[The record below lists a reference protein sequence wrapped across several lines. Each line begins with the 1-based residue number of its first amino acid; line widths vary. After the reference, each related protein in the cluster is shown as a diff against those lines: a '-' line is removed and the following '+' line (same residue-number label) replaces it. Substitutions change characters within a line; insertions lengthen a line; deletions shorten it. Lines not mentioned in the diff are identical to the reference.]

1 MSIGDTKSFSI
12 EYDGLKLQV
21 DAFDN
26 ADGTVTFTIAA
37 EEGYADINALYWSN
51 GVDDGS
57 SFSLGK
63 SLNMNGSGEEWD
75 AAEKL
80 SSTGLGGGDEGTFV
94 TAGGEPLVRTFE
106 LSWDDLDTLGV
117 RATSTSTAE
126 GSIKGVDDEACVVY
140 ASILVNG
147 SFEEFANGEI
157 GPTDTNWKPVAEGN
171 VPGWDNGGTGAGSGF
186 IEVWDTPH
194 SGVAADGSKLIE
206 TDYAEGV
213 DALTQVVDAQ
223 SGVDYTLSFD
233 FASRFPAGSVQAAS
247 ATDSFQVYWNG
258 ELKGTYDPT
267 STTFQTATLTVTGAD
282 GNDTLEFREAGLN
295 EGLGGLIDN
304 VSLAIPPTCSGY
316 LAI

>member
-1 MSIGDTKSFSI
+1 MAIGDIKSFNI

-51 GVDDGS
+51 GVDDGN

-63 SLNMNGSGEEWD
+63 SLNMNGSDEDWD
-75 AAEKL
+75 GGDKL
-80 SSTGLGGGDEGTFV
+80 SSPGLGSVDEGTFV
-94 TAGGEPLVRTFE
+94 TAGGDPLVRTFD
-106 LSWDDLDTLGV
+106 LSWDDLDTLGI

-147 SFEEFANGEI
+147 SFEEFAPGEI
-157 GPTDTNWKPVAEGN
+157 GPTNTNWKPVAEAN
-171 VPGWDNGGTGAGSGF
+171 VPGWDNGGDAF
-186 IEVWDTPH
+186 IEVWNTPH
-194 SGVAADGSKLIE
+194 SGVAADGSNLIE
-206 TDYAEGV
+206 TDYAFGL

-223 SGVDYTLSFD
+223 TGVEYNLSFD
-233 FASRFPAGSVQAAS
+233 FASRFPAPEAGTTS
-247 ATDSFQVYWNG
+247 TDSFEVLWNNVVV
-258 ELKGTYDPT
+258 GTYDPT
-267 STTFQTATLTVTGAD
+267 STTFQTAELTVIGAD
-282 GNDTLEFREAGLN
+282 GNDTLVFRELGLN
-295 EGLGGLIDN
+295 DGLGGLIDN
-304 VSLAIPPTCSGY
+304 VSLAIPPTCNGY